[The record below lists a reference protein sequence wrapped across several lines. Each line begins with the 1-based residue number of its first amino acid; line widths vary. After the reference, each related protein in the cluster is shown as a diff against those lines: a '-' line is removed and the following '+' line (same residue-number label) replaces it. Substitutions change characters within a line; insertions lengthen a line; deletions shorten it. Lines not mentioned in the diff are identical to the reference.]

1 MFIVYNIILNVY
13 KIILSWFYISEYQH
27 TSDSEGDAT
36 NVRKVDQ
43 AAVDSFLSEWGIDK
57 DVKTG
62 GLLVNSADKA
72 KDKEVEVPR
81 KVYLLQRKEGK
92 LGAGLGKTTGWN
104 LLEKKVVNIFII
116 YHWLVQYIKFIVMSL
131 VL

>member
-1 MFIVYNIILNVY
+1 M
-13 KIILSWFYISEYQH
+13 
-27 TSDSEGDAT
+27 
-36 NVRKVDQ
+36 
-43 AAVDSFLSEWGIDK
+43 
-57 DVKTG
+57 KTG

-92 LGAGLGKTTGWN
+92 LGAGLGKTTGQN

>member
-1 MFIVYNIILNVY
+1 M
-13 KIILSWFYISEYQH
+13 
-27 TSDSEGDAT
+27 
-36 NVRKVDQ
+36 
-43 AAVDSFLSEWGIDK
+43 
-57 DVKTG
+57 KTG